1 MSIPVFLWLRCRSVR
16 RSSVPLLL
24 TTLLLLHACAGSD
37 NKEELVQTSSQRI
50 ISLVPTIT
58 ETLFALGAG
67 ERVIAVSDF
76 DNYPP
81 EAMERP
87 RVGALI
93 NPNVERIFEL
103 QPDLVITYGTQAN
116 LHERLTAA
124 GIRQHS
130 FVSGSID
137 HVLEAI
143 RVLGREIE
151 LEEEGNR
158 LADEI
163 TQALEDIRS
172 TAPKDRPKVFLTHTR
187 NVGTMGS
194 FYSGGMRSY
203 FNELIEIAGG
213 ENIFGDVDDN
223 AFQPSL
229 EEVLKRGPEVIVE
242 LVPSDRNGNQHIR
255 ERLADWQQLQSVPA
269 VQNGRVY
276 VLAGDHLLLVG
287 PRLHLAAQ
295 SIADVIRDETPASR

>member
-1 MSIPVFLWLRCRSVR
+1 MSSPSATSTTILLKRGSGLGSVL
-16 RSSVPLLL
+16 SS
-24 TTLLLLHACAGSD
+24 TR
-37 NKEELVQTSSQRI
+37 TS
-50 ISLVPTIT
+50 
-58 ETLFALGAG
+58 
-67 ERVIAVSDF
+67 
-76 DNYPP
+76 
-81 EAMERP
+81 
-87 RVGALI
+87 
-93 NPNVERIFEL
+93 ERIFEL
-103 QPDLVITYGTQAN
+103 QPDLVITYGTQSN

-172 TAPKDRPKVFLTHTR
+172 TAPEDRPRVFLTHSRTL
-187 NVGTMGS
+187 GSMGS
-194 FYSGGMRSY
+194 FYSGGTRSY
-203 FNELIEIAGG
+203 FHELIEIAGG

-229 EEVLKRGPEVIVE
+229 EEVSETRPRSYPRACSFGSERKSTHPGTFGGLGATAIDTCRPER
-242 LVPSDRNGNQHIR
+242 P
-255 ERLADWQQLQSVPA
+255 
-269 VQNGRVY
+269 
-276 VLAGDHLLLVG
+276 HLRSFRR
-287 PRLHLAAQ
+287 PLAAGGPSPPPGRPEHRRSHPGYDPRRAIDAACDQ
-295 SIADVIRDETPASR
+295 PSATSKTGR